1 MLQSA
6 AKFFTFRFMKNL
18 YMMLSCCKAKIII
31 KIVHGTLCYGLFHIV
46 NCQCKKLSCRHDVRG
61 IRHITRQ
68 LCRTLPTIREQENLS
83 SFIWQT
89 FRIIIFS
96 TYGRLLLKLCFY
108 QVVKRLIATCTKR
121 RKLRRR
127 QQVSAMRTRWK
138 CQNPWAVFLFKV
150 AVIQFPKSC
159 PSCI

>member
-1 MLQSA
+1 
-6 AKFFTFRFMKNL
+6 MKNL
-18 YMMLSCCKAKIII
+18 YMMLYCCNEKIII

-46 NCQCKKLSCRHDVRG
+46 NGQCKKLSCRHDVRG

-108 QVVKRLIATCTKR
+108 KVVKRLNAKCTKR
-121 RKLRRR
+121 RKFRRR
-127 QQVSAMRTRWK
+127 QQVSAMRTCWN
-138 CQNPWAVFLFKV
+138 CQDSRAIFLFKV

-159 PSCI
+159 SSWI